1 MEITKDLIEQAKLY
15 IIEEEKEKLY
25 SIIYCIDDVL
35 KSDLDILM
43 DIIGQ
48 DKRIIL
54 SDCTQTRFDKLTFGE
69 INIEFD
75 ENHKYDYDILLE
87 YAIQLYILRCGKSL
101 EV

>member
-25 SIIYCIDDVL
+25 SIIYCVDNKL
-35 KSDLDILM
+35 KCDLDILM

-54 SDCTQTRFDKLTFGE
+54 S
-69 INIEFD
+69 
-75 ENHKYDYDILLE
+75 
-87 YAIQLYILRCGKSL
+87 
-101 EV
+101 

>member
-15 IIEEEKEKLY
+15 IVEEEKEKLY
-25 SIIYCIDDVL
+25 SIIYCVDNKL
-35 KSDLDILM
+35 KCDLDILM

-54 SDCTQTRFDKLTFGE
+54 SDCTQTNFDKLIFGE

-75 ENHKYDYDILLE
+75 ENHTYNYDILLE
-87 YAIQLYILRCGKSL
+87 YAIQFYTLRCGKSL